1 MYNFLRQGFENIPVV
16 HGPHGE
22 VILNL
27 SKRELD
33 RIEPV
38 PSNVNVLILDHNYIR
53 RLENL
58 GNLYDLQQIM
68 DQLDG
73 NLNLKHLD
81 LSENCIVQLGDI
93 SNLRKLTTLLL
104 HANRITSLENAS
116 KYLPHCLEI
125 FSMAGN
131 SLIDID
137 EVIIVNQLNN
147 SSSPT
152 QRVGIA
158 PPPHS
163 SVTEREVLHSEVIA
177 QQQQHPMPTSPMQ
190 LLDSVNTQD
199 TAIQQPVSQPSGV
212 SQLEEAYAGRCVPV
226 LPPPP
231 PVAPLPATPG
241 LTAQDSPSRG
251 SSYVKEPDAPNSP
264 SKALDTR
271 DSVASGLR
279 SSNAVAPKVSFMHFM
294 HLI

>member
-1 MYNFLRQGFENIPVV
+1 MYNFLRQGFENIPTV

-58 GNLYDLQQIM
+58 GNLYDLQQLSLSGNKLLQMHGVASLTHLTILNLPNNGIVAIDGLLKLNRLRWLNLSGNRIKIM

-104 HANRITSLENAS
+104 HANRITSLENAA

-131 SLIDID
+131 SLMDID

-158 PPPHS
+158 PLPHS

-199 TAIQQPVSQPSGV
+199 TVRSPYLLHSIPLRAI
-212 SQLEEAYAGRCVPV
+212 
-226 LPPPP
+226 
-231 PVAPLPATPG
+231 
-241 LTAQDSPSRG
+241 TASCLFQRFLS
-251 SSYVKEPDAPNSP
+251 
-264 SKALDTR
+264 
-271 DSVASGLR
+271 
-279 SSNAVAPKVSFMHFM
+279 
-294 HLI
+294 